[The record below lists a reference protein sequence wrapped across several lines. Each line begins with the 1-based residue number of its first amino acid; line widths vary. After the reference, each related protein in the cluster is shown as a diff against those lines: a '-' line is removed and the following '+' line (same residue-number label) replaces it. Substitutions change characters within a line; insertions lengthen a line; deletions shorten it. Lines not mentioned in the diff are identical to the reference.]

1 MNPANLTRDET
12 HARSAMLSVTSYR
25 VSVDLTGGDGFGRAL
40 AEPDETFVSTS
51 IVNFS
56 TSGGD
61 TWIDLIADSV
71 VSAELDGTRLDAS
84 TFTGVRLPF
93 SAEAGEHELRINA
106 LCRYSH
112 TGEGLHRFVDP
123 ADQRVYLY
131 TQFETADA
139 RRMYA
144 CFEQP
149 DLKASFQLSVIAPSA
164 WTVVSNSPTPPATA
178 TDAPAFQRWDFEAT
192 APISTY
198 ITALI
203 AGEYFVNQG
212 TITSTKG
219 ELGAN
224 IVCRQSV
231 AQYLD
236 ADRIRTTTQR
246 GFEVYEEAFGRP
258 YPFAKYDQLFVP
270 EYNAGAME
278 NAGAVTIR
286 DEYLYRSKV
295 TSADYEQRDNTIL
308 HELAHMWFGDLVTM
322 RWWDDLWLNESFAEW
337 CSHFAQKRIVDRF
350 GGIDP
355 WVSFANAREG
365 WAYVQ
370 DQMPTTHPIAADMVD
385 LETVDQSF
393 DGITYAKGA
402 SVLKQL
408 VAYVGEQ
415 NFLAGVRE
423 YLTEHAYANAEFS
436 DLLGALQKASGK
448 DLDGFA
454 EQWLKT
460 SGVNTLRA
468 QVEVDD
474 SGAFTRFDII
484 QTAPVEHPT
493 LRTHHI
499 GVGCYELR
507 DGQLV
512 RTTSLELDVSG
523 ERTSVDALVGQPRPA
538 LVLLNDQ
545 DLSYAKVRLDK
556 QSLDAAIEHITELA
570 DPLARAV
577 VWTCVWDMNRDA
589 ELTTDE
595 YISTVTRGIGSETD
609 MTAVRTQLRNALGAS
624 KAYTPPAHREEANR
638 ALVAGIAAE
647 LEKAEPGSQH
657 QLAFTDALI
666 ESVDSPEGIT
676 LIRGWLSNEEVPVGL
691 EIDQD
696 RRWAILSSLARMGAV
711 DDDAIAA
718 EEQLDKTISGSE
730 RAAGARAALNNAEE
744 KARAWALAT
753 EDPKVPNA
761 THLRICAAF
770 VQYGQEELLAPYV
783 DRYLQ
788 VCELISAQQG
798 IWATRGHAASQAVL
812 TYLWPSPLADRAFIE
827 RVDKWVESSELSE
840 SVRHVITERRDAS
853 LRAIAAQEF
862 AASQLG

>member
-12 HARSAMLSVTSYR
+12 HARSAMLSVKSYQ
-25 VSVDLTGGDGFGRAL
+25 VSVDLTGGDGFGRPL
-40 AEPDETFVSTS
+40 ADASETFVSTS

-56 TSGGD
+56 STGGE
-61 TWIDLIADSV
+61 TWIDLIADAV
-71 VSAELDGTRLDAS
+71 YSAELDGVALDAS
-84 TFTGVRLPF
+84 AFTGTRLPF
-93 SAEAGEHELRINA
+93 STESGDHELRVNA

-149 DLKASFQLSVIAPSA
+149 DLKASFQLSVIAPRD
-164 WTVVSNSPTPPATA
+164 WTVVSNAPTPAATD
-178 TDAPAFQRWDFEAT
+178 TDAPDFQRWDFEAT
-192 APISTY
+192 PPISTY

-203 AGEYFVNQG
+203 AGEYYVSPG
-212 TITSTKG
+212 VVTSTKG
-219 ELGAN
+219 ELTAN
-224 IVCRQSV
+224 IACRQSV

-236 ADRIRTTTQR
+236 AERIRTTTQR
-246 GFEVYEEAFGRP
+246 GFEVYEAAFGRP

-337 CSHFAQKRIVDRF
+337 CSHFAQKRIVERF

-355 WVSFANAREG
+355 WVSFANARKG

-370 DQMPTTHPIAADMVD
+370 DQMPTTHPVAADMVD

-408 VAYVGEQ
+408 VAYVGED
-415 NFLAGVRE
+415 NFLSGVRE
-423 YLTEHAYANAEFS
+423 YLTTHAYSNAQFA

-448 DLDGFA
+448 DLDDFSQ
-454 EQWLKT
+454 QWLKT

-468 QVEVDD
+468 DVSIDE
-474 SGAFTRFDII
+474 SGAFTRFDIV
-484 QTAPVEHPT
+484 QTATEEHPT

-499 GVGCYELR
+499 GIGCYELR
-507 DGQLV
+507 DGHLV
-512 RTTSLELDVSG
+512 RINTLELDVSG
-523 ERTSVDALVGQPRPA
+523 ERTSVPDLVGQQHPG
-538 LVLLNDQ
+538 LVLLNDG
-545 DLSYAKVRLDK
+545 DLAFAKIRLDER
-556 QSLDAAIEHITELA
+556 SLTTVIEHIA
-570 DPLARAV
+570 QIDDPLGRAV
-577 VWTCVWDMNRDA
+577 AWTLLWDMNRDA
-589 ELTTDE
+589 QLTSDD
-595 YISTVTRGIGSETD
+595 YIAAVTRGIGTETD
-609 MTAVRTQLRNALGAS
+609 MTAVRAQLRYALAAS
-624 KAYTPPAHREEANR
+624 TSYTPAEHRAEANR
-638 ALVAGIAAE
+638 SLVSGIAAL
-647 LEKAEPGSQH
+647 LERAEAGSQH
-657 QLAFTDALI
+657 QLALTDALI
-666 ESVDSPEGIT
+666 ASIDSPQGVT
-676 LIRGWLSNEEVPVGL
+676 LIQGWLRNEEVPLGL

-696 RRWAILSSLARMGAV
+696 RRWAILGSLARLGAV
-711 DDDAIAA
+711 DEDAIAA
-718 EEQLDKTISGSE
+718 EEQSDKTISGSE
-730 RAAGARAALNNAEE
+730 RAAGVRSAMKSAEAKAA
-744 KARAWALAT
+744 AWALAT
-753 EDPKVPNA
+753 EDPTVPNA
-761 THLRICAAF
+761 THLRICASF
-770 VQYGQEELLAPYV
+770 VHYGQENLLVPYV

-788 VCELISAQQG
+788 VCEAISGQLG
-798 IWATRGHAASQAVL
+798 IWSSQGHAASQAVL
-812 TYLWPSPLADRAFIE
+812 SYLWPSPLADRAFIR
-827 RVDKWVESSELSE
+827 RVDEWSAASQLSE
-840 SVRHVITERRDAS
+840 QVRHVLVERRDAS

-862 AASQLG
+862 AASHLG